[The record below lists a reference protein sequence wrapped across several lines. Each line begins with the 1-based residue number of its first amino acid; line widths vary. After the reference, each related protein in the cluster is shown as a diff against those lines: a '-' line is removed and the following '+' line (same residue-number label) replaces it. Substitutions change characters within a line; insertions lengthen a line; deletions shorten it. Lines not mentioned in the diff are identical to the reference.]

1 MAFWRNWLS
10 AFTATPAPA
19 KPAARAAPRVK
30 SAERIRNE
38 QFILDTR
45 RQILARID
53 AEHRERVSKE
63 TVTEAIDRDTVRAAQ
78 VVKRMLLDL
87 EAKGKP

>member
-10 AFTATPAPA
+10 LFSVKPALA

-30 SAERIRNE
+30 SAERARNE
-38 QFILDTR
+38 QLILDTR
-45 RQILARID
+45 REILARID

-63 TVTEAIDRDTVRAAQ
+63 TVTEAIDRDTVRAAR
-78 VVKRMLLDL
+78 VVKQMLLDL
-87 EAKGKP
+87 EGKGKA